1 MAKKV
6 SKNQRTDRGKNKQSK
21 KVAKIVVAEKKENG
35 QYRFVQKIVP
45 VDQVQEE
52 LKASKALL

>member
-35 QYRFVQKIVP
+35 RYRFVQKIVP
-45 VDQVQEE
+45 VEQVQEE